1 MNIKTAIKYL
11 VQNKDL
17 SEKEAQEVMF
27 EIMTDKVTPAQFG
40 SFITALK
47 IKGETAFEIA
57 GMANAMRSV
66 SLKIDLN
73 RSLLDTCGTGGSGLN
88 WFNIS
93 TACAFVISGAGIKIA
108 KHGNKAISGKS
119 GSADVLSELGVNIS
133 LKPEQVKRCIE
144 DIGIGFLF
152 AQTFHPAMK
161 FAGPLRPQ
169 IGIPTIFN
177 FLGPLTNPAN
187 ASNQVLG
194 VSNINFVEKIAKAL
208 EILGTKYSFVVHS
221 ESGADEID
229 VEGNTLVYQVNQNGI
244 KRRKTRA
251 ADFGLPEGRR
261 EHLIIDDISQSSKKI
276 KKVLAGEGRSERI
289 NLSKDTSCRN
299 IVIMN
304 AAAGI
309 IAAGKANAFQEAAEI
324 AKDSIDSGN
333 ANKKLEELVKIS
345 QELS

>member
-57 GMANAMRSV
+57 GMAKAMRSV
-66 SLKIDLN
+66 SLKIDLKQN
-73 RSLLDTCGTGGSGLN
+73 LLDTCGTGGSGLN

-194 VSNINFVEKIAKAL
+194 VSNIDFVEKIAKAL

-229 VEGNTLVYQVNQNGI
+229 VEGNTLVYQINQNGI

-261 EHLIIDDISQSSKKI
+261 EH
-276 KKVLAGEGRSERI
+276 
-289 NLSKDTSCRN
+289 
-299 IVIMN
+299 
-304 AAAGI
+304 
-309 IAAGKANAFQEAAEI
+309 
-324 AKDSIDSGN
+324 
-333 ANKKLEELVKIS
+333 
-345 QELS
+345 

>member
-27 EIMTDKVTPAQFG
+27 EIMTDKVTPAKFG

-57 GMANAMRSV
+57 GMAKAMRSV
-66 SLKIDLN
+66 SLKIDLKQN
-73 RSLLDTCGTGGSGLN
+73 LLDTCGTGGSGLN

-194 VSNINFVEKIAKAL
+194 VSNIDFVEKIAKAL

-229 VEGNTLVYQVNQNGI
+229 VEGNTLVYQINQNGI

-261 EHLIIDDISQSSKKI
+261 EHLIIDDISESSKKI

-289 NLSKDTSCRN
+289 NLSEDTSCRN

-309 IAAGKANAFQEAAEI
+309 ISAGKANAFQEAAEI

>member
-73 RSLLDTCGTGGSGLN
+73 QSLLDTCGTGGSGLN

-251 ADFGLPEGRR
+251 AEFGLPEGRR

>member
-73 RSLLDTCGTGGSGLN
+73 QSLLDTCGTGGSGLN

-194 VSNINFVEKIAKAL
+194 VSNIDFVEKIAKAL

-229 VEGNTLVYQVNQNGI
+229 VEGNTLVYQINQNGI

-289 NLSKDTSCRN
+289 NLSEDTSCRN

>member
-73 RSLLDTCGTGGSGLN
+73 QSLLDTCGTGGSGLN

-304 AAAGI
+304 SAAGI

>member
-57 GMANAMRSV
+57 GMAKAMRSV
-66 SLKIDLN
+66 SLKIDLKQN
-73 RSLLDTCGTGGSGLN
+73 LLDTCGTGGSGLN

-194 VSNINFVEKIAKAL
+194 VSNIDFVEKIAKAL

-229 VEGNTLVYQVNQNGI
+229 VEGNTLVYQINQNGI

-309 IAAGKANAFQEAAEI
+309 IAAGKANALQEAAEI

>member
-11 VQNKDL
+11 VENKDL
-17 SEKEAQEVMF
+17 NEHEAQEVMY
-27 EIMTDKVTPAQFG
+27 EIMTDKITPAQFG

-57 GMANAMRSV
+57 GMAKAMRSV
-66 SLKIDLN
+66 SLKIDVKQ
-73 RSLLDTCGTGGSGLN
+73 SLLDTCGTGGSGLN

-93 TACAFVISGAGIKIA
+93 TASAFVISGAGIKIA

-119 GSADVLSELGVNIS
+119 GSADVLSELGVNIN
-133 LKPEQVKRCIE
+133 LKPDQVKNCIE

-187 ASNQVLG
+187 ASHQVLG
-194 VSNINFVEKIAKAL
+194 VSNIDFVEKIAKAL

-229 VEGNTLVYQVNQNGI
+229 VEGNTLIYQINQNGI

-251 ADFGLPEGRR
+251 ADFGLPEGKR
-261 EHLIIDDISQSSKKI
+261 EHLIIDDIIESAKKI
-276 KKVLAGEGRSERI
+276 KKVLSGEGRSERI
-289 NLSKDTSCRN
+289 NLSEDTSCRN

-309 IAAGKANAFQEAAEI
+309 IATGKASAFQEAAEI

-333 ANKKLEELVKIS
+333 AYKKLEELVKIS

>member
-11 VQNKDL
+11 VQKKDL

-57 GMANAMRSV
+57 GMAKAMRSV
-66 SLKIDLN
+66 SLKIDLKQN
-73 RSLLDTCGTGGSGLN
+73 LLDTCGTGGSGLN

-194 VSNINFVEKIAKAL
+194 VSNIDFVEKIAKAL

-229 VEGNTLVYQVNQNGI
+229 VEGNTLVYQINQNGI

-289 NLSKDTSCRN
+289 NLSEDTSCRN

-309 IAAGKANAFQEAAEI
+309 ISAGKANAFQEAAEI

>member
-57 GMANAMRSV
+57 GMAKAMRSV
-66 SLKIDLN
+66 SLKIDLKQ
-73 RSLLDTCGTGGSGLN
+73 SLLDTCGTGGSGLN

-177 FLGPLTNPAN
+177 FLGPLTNQAN

-194 VSNINFVEKIAKAL
+194 VSNIDFVEKIAKAL

-289 NLSKDTSCRN
+289 NLSEDTSCRN
-299 IVIMN
+299 IVIIN

-309 IAAGKANAFQEAAEI
+309 ISAGKANAFQEAAEI

>member
-73 RSLLDTCGTGGSGLN
+73 QSLLDTCGTGGSGLN

-177 FLGPLTNPAN
+177 L
-187 ASNQVLG
+187 S
-194 VSNINFVEKIAKAL
+194 
-208 EILGTKYSFVVHS
+208 
-221 ESGADEID
+221 
-229 VEGNTLVYQVNQNGI
+229 
-244 KRRKTRA
+244 
-251 ADFGLPEGRR
+251 
-261 EHLIIDDISQSSKKI
+261 LIHI
-276 KKVLAGEGRSERI
+276 
-289 NLSKDTSCRN
+289 
-299 IVIMN
+299 
-304 AAAGI
+304 
-309 IAAGKANAFQEAAEI
+309 
-324 AKDSIDSGN
+324 
-333 ANKKLEELVKIS
+333 
-345 QELS
+345 

>member
-57 GMANAMRSV
+57 GMAKAMRSV
-66 SLKIDLN
+66 SLKIDLKQ
-73 RSLLDTCGTGGSGLN
+73 SLLDTCGTGGSGLN

-194 VSNINFVEKIAKAL
+194 VSNIDFVEKIAKAL

-229 VEGNTLVYQVNQNGI
+229 VEGNTLVYQINQNGI

-289 NLSKDTSCRN
+289 NLSEDTSCRN

>member
-73 RSLLDTCGTGGSGLN
+73 QSLLDTCGTGGSGLN

-119 GSADVLSELGVNIS
+119 GSADVLSELGVNLDCDIS
-133 LKPEQVKRCIE
+133 IVQKARDE
-144 DIGIGFLF
+144 IGICFLM
-152 AQTFHPAMK
+152 APRHHMAMRHV
-161 FAGPLRPQ
+161 AASRSELGTR
-169 IGIPTIFN
+169 TIFN
-177 FLGPLTNPAN
+177 ILGPLANPALVTKQLVGVFSESWVEPM
-187 ASNQVLG
+187 ARVLK
-194 VSNINFVEKIAKAL
+194 S
-208 EILGTKYSFVVHS
+208 LGSERAWVVHGS
-221 ESGADEID
+221 DGLDEITTTGITKVAALD
-229 VEGNTLVYQVNQNGI
+229 KGDITTFTVHPDDAGIELAKPKDLKGGLPKQNAEALLNLLKGEKGAYRDIVVFNSAAALIISGKVSTLKEGARLAADMIDNGQAKQKLDQLVSITAQNG
-244 KRRKTRA
+244 
-251 ADFGLPEGRR
+251 
-261 EHLIIDDISQSSKKI
+261 
-276 KKVLAGEGRSERI
+276 
-289 NLSKDTSCRN
+289 
-299 IVIMN
+299 
-304 AAAGI
+304 
-309 IAAGKANAFQEAAEI
+309 
-324 AKDSIDSGN
+324 
-333 ANKKLEELVKIS
+333 
-345 QELS
+345 

>member
-73 RSLLDTCGTGGSGLN
+73 LSLLDTCGTGGSGLN